1 MTCFQAGTE
10 GAKAEDPSTVYNF
23 DDNEVEKK
31 VEIQSW
37 NEPRVELE
45 GQINLGLVPAL

>member
-31 VEIQSW
+31 VESQSW
-37 NEPRVELE
+37 NE
-45 GQINLGLVPAL
+45 